1 MTVNFFLGSGVKSGW
16 RYFNFVST
24 VEPQFD
30 KPLLNKVLSRM
41 NKTSVSA
48 RLKLQ

>member
-1 MTVNFFLGSGVKSGW
+1 MTVNFFLGSRVKRRR

-24 VEPQFD
+24 VEPQFNE
-30 KPLLNKVLSRM
+30 PLLNKVLSRM